1 MKNVYFD
8 KLQKHL
14 QSFVDDFIRLRSA
27 TLAQLQLDMDT
38 LKNPRPSME
47 RTFGQAIERAYALK
61 EQMLTKGKQILD
73 SEKDRL
79 SATTETTV
87 LEELKKLNSFHAFQN
102 RLSYMP
108 MNEIRQFSN
117 DDTLSETEVH
127 QIKAELAHRK
137 SNVTSEEETA
147 EIDAII
153 QSIRF
158 ISPVERLEEATNALE
173 QLRIDKNA
181 YPFLPAHLAM
191 DNHIPR
197 LLGSDMLSELEGSS
211 PFGEGM

>member
-87 LEELKKLNSFHAFQN
+87 LEELKKLDEVAYIRFASVYRRFQD
-102 RLSYMP
+102 L
-108 MNEIRQFSN
+108 NEF
-117 DDTLSETEVH
+117 
-127 QIKAELAHRK
+127 RK
-137 SNVTSEEETA
+137 
-147 EIDAII
+147 EIDLMA
-153 QSIRF
+153 S
-158 ISPVERLEEATNALE
+158 SAA
-173 QLRIDKNA
+173 DS
-181 YPFLPAHLAM
+181 
-191 DNHIPR
+191 DNTA
-197 LLGSDMLSELEGSS
+197 DE
-211 PFGEGM
+211 

>member
-1 MKNVYFD
+1 MKNIYFD
-8 KLQKHL
+8 KLQTSL
-14 QSFVDDFIRLRSA
+14 QSYVDDFIRLRSV
-27 TLAQLQLDMDT
+27 TLAQLQLDLDT
-38 LKNPRPSME
+38 LKNPRTSME
-47 RTFGQAIERAYALK
+47 RTFGQALERAYSLK
-61 EQMLTKGKQILD
+61 QQMLTKGKQILD
-73 SEKDRL
+73 SEKDKL
-79 SATTETTV
+79 STTTETTV
-87 LEELKKLNSFHAFQN
+87 LEELKKLNSFHYFQN

-108 MNEIRQFSN
+108 MNEMRQFSN

-137 SNVTSEEETA
+137 RNVNSDDEAA

-158 ISPVERLEEATNALE
+158 ISPLERLEEATNALE
-173 QLRIDKNA
+173 QLRTDKNV

-197 LLGSDMLSELEGSS
+197 LLGSAMLEDT
-211 PFGEGM
+211 PFFGEGM